1 MNDQSPA
8 AGRRRNFYQADSSLQ
23 HWLRRHA
30 SAVVQRHTPRLTAFG
45 DWVAN
50 EVDQAAIYTD
60 RFAPPVLA
68 GRPLTSDPQGNAA
81 LVTEVVHN
89 PAYAEIH
96 RDAYR
101 HGMIGLAY
109 SAEAAVSEPAP
120 FLPGFVMGYL
130 LAQADISIHC
140 PVTLTGAV
148 AYVLDRFA
156 PQEIKSRY
164 LPGLIRLDGQAATG
178 GTWATERQGGS
189 DIGANATNAEPRSD
203 GSFELHGLKW
213 FCSNAASD
221 LALATA
227 RPADVPAGSEGLGLY
242 LVPRRLDDGSLN
254 RYRVRRLKEKIGT
267 RGLATGEIELQGAI
281 GFEVAPPTRGLR
293 IMMEAL
299 AYSRIHNAMAAAG
312 VQRRAFVEALGYAR
326 QRQAFGAP
334 LMAHS
339 AIQVQLLDLQ
349 ADWMASLVLALTTAQ
364 SFDLAQQDAAQQIWL
379 RLLTALAKYRTA
391 EDAVRGATSAL
402 EILGGNGYTEEYPTA
417 RLLRDALVLP
427 VWEGP
432 ANIQA
437 LEVLRL
443 ILGKSNA
450 GGLFERQVA
459 ALLASIKGE
468 AAALAAPLQPALQS
482 YRQALDHL
490 RADPAGGPG
499 HIGAMTALM
508 ADLICAVLLLRE
520 AALEETA
527 ADGKQRFALIA
538 ARYIQARFGRRPH
551 AGPDLTAD
559 PVNAAERAM
568 LDSERIVD

>member
-8 AGRRRNFYQADSSLQ
+8 AGRRRNFYQGDSSLQ
-23 HWLRRHA
+23 YWLRRHA
-30 SAVVQRHTPRLTAFG
+30 SEVVQRHTPRLTAFG

-50 EVDQAAIYTD
+50 NVDQAAAYTD
-60 RFAPPVLA
+60 RFAPPILTSKPVL
-68 GRPLTSDPQGNAA
+68 SDPQADGM
-81 LVTEVVHN
+81 LMTEVLHN

-109 SAEAAVSEPAP
+109 SAAPAALSEPTA

-156 PQEIKSRY
+156 PQEIKSHY
-164 LPGLIRLDGQAATG
+164 LPDLIRMDGAAATG

-189 DIGANATNAEPRSD
+189 DVGANATVAEPRND
-203 GSFELHGLKW
+203 GSFALRGLKW

-227 RPADVPAGSEGLGLY
+227 RPAGAPGGSDGLGLY

-254 RYRVRRLKEKIGT
+254 RYRVRRLKDKLGT

-281 GFEVAPPTRGLR
+281 GFEVAPPKRGLR

-299 AYSRIHNAMAAAG
+299 GYSRIHNAMAAVG
-312 VQRRAFVEALGYAR
+312 VQRRAFVEALGHAR

-334 LMAHS
+334 LVAYP
-339 AIQVQLLDLQ
+339 AIEMQLLDLQ
-349 ADWMASLVLALTTAQ
+349 ADWMASLVLALATAQ
-364 SFDLAQQDAAQQIWL
+364 SFDLAQQDAGQQVWL

-391 EDAVRGATSAL
+391 EDAVRSASRAV

-450 GGLFERQVA
+450 GGLFERQVSAMLISIGGEMA
-459 ALLASIKGE
+459 ASVP
-468 AAALAAPLQPALQS
+468 PLQ
-482 YRQALDHL
+482 QALRSYHQTLEHL
-490 RADPAGGPG
+490 RSVPASGPC
-499 HIGAMTALM
+499 HIGAMTELM
-508 ADLICAVLLLRE
+508 ADLICATLLLRE
-520 AALEETA
+520 AAAEGNARLS
-527 ADGKQRFALIA
+527 LIA
-538 ARYIQARFGRRPH
+538 ARYIRSRFGRRPH
-551 AGPDLTAD
+551 AGPDVTCE
-559 PVNAAERAM
+559 PVSTAERAM
-568 LDSERIVD
+568 LENEPAFD